1 MPEET
6 AKYCNTDILIQNVV
20 HAVMCIYSLLF
31 MRFAWA
37 INPRNYLLFACH
49 ASNEAVQLNQMRRV
63 LSVQDWNKV
72 RVSCAELAMTK
83 GTNANIC

>member
-1 MPEET
+1 
-6 AKYCNTDILIQNVV
+6 
-20 HAVMCIYSLLF
+20 MCIYSLLF

-72 RVSCAELAMTK
+72 KAYYSDCALTDVSIT
-83 GTNANIC
+83 TWH